1 MEKNIFD
8 GIPGLDDEPQYKKS
22 PVNTEYEN
30 PDGDFDDGYENLD
43 DKKKKEEIRKLQ
55 IFNEKELNN
64 LVSRDLI
71 LAILSEVGHQIQT
84 NFVDLARRESP
95 NLAAELGISNL
106 ERDLEKKLSDL
117 IMIGIESCQNNI
129 TRLSQDGIFE

>member
-1 MEKNIFD
+1 MMKMSLGVRVNKEYD
-8 GIPGLDDEPQYKKS
+8 DPGEP
-22 PVNTEYEN
+22 EYDN
-30 PDGDFDDGYENLD
+30 YENLD
-43 DKKKKEEIRKLQ
+43 DIEQKEKIRKLQ

-84 NFVDLARRESP
+84 NFVDLARREAP

-117 IMIGIESCQNNI
+117 IMVGIESCQNNI